1 MIKKITTIFIFLL
14 LTNCGFS
21 PIYKSESDLKFNLII
36 DKTVGEKEINRFI
49 VNHLQKYTDTEV
61 DKKINL
67 EIVTTYSKI
76 NVSKDNQGS
85 STSYKLIA
93 TTTFN
98 INYENDEKEVSF
110 SENLPLSKFE
120 DIFEEKRYE
129 TQIKNNIA
137 QLIVEKLIR
146 NLSAIR

>member
-1 MIKKITTIFIFLL
+1 MMKKITTIFIFLL

-21 PIYKSESDLKFNLII
+21 PIYKLKSDLKFNLII
-36 DKTVGEKEINRFI
+36 NTTEGEKEINRYI
-49 VNHLQKYTDTEV
+49 ITHLEKYIDPEV

-67 EIVTTYSKI
+67 EIITTYSKI
-76 NVSKDNQGS
+76 NVSKDNRGS
-85 STSYKLIA
+85 STGYKLIA

-98 INYENDEKEVSF
+98 IIYEDNEKKISF

-120 DIFEEKRYE
+120 DVFEEKSYE
-129 TQIKNNIA
+129 SKIKNNIA

-146 NLSAIR
+146 NLSAMK